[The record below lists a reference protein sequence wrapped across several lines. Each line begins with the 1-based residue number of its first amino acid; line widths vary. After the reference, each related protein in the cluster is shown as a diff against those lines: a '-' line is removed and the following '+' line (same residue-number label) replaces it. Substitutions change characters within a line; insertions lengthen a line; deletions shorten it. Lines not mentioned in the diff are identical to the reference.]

1 MYLIVVILIIVYVY
15 KYINFEKSEY
25 SSRSGNRFLETMK
38 NKGKK
43 GEYLIFK
50 RLEEIKGDNIIM
62 TGLYLPKRDG
72 TTTEVDIVMVSRRG
86 IYVFESKNYSGWI
99 YGNEKH
105 SKWTQTFKN
114 GNKNRFYNPVW
125 QNKAHITGLKN
136 VLGYNEDYYKSYIV
150 FGENCEL
157 KDITTTS
164 SNVKVIKLNNLMNT
178 MFLDM
183 EKSRKILSIREVLR
197 IQAKLEKYELVDEK
211 VKREHIRNIREKIR
225 KKS

>member
-15 KYINFEKSEY
+15 KYINFDKSEY

-72 TTTEVDIVMVSRRG
+72 TTTEVDIVMISQKG
-86 IYVFESKNYSGWI
+86 IYVIESKNFSGWI
-99 YGNEKH
+99 YGNEKD
-105 SKWTQTFKN
+105 KDWIQAFKN
-114 GNKNRFYNPVW
+114 GNKNKFFNPVW
-125 QNKAHITGLKN
+125 QNKGHITGLKN
-136 VLGYNEDYYKSYIV
+136 VLDFEHKHYKSYIV

-157 KDITTTS
+157 KDITTI
-164 SNVKVIKLNNLMNT
+164 SNVEVLKINDFMNKII
-178 MFLDM
+178 LDM
-183 EKSRKILSIREVLR
+183 KKSEDILSIREVLWTYE
-197 IQAKLEKYELVDEK
+197 KLKKYELVDETI
-211 VKREHIRNIREKIR
+211 KREHIRNIRKKIR